1 MRARCECRFVF
12 TKCGLKDRLRIRD
25 LIRSML
31 YGAGGVS
38 EAKVQSM

>member
-12 TKCGLKDRLRIRD
+12 TKCGLVDSLRIGE
-25 LIRSML
+25 LTGGLL

-38 EAKVQSM
+38 KADVKRM